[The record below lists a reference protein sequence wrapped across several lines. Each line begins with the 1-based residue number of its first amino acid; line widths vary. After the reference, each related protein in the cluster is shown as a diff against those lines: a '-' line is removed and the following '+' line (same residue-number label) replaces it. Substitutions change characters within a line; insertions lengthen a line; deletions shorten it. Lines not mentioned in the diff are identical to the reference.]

1 METAMHALWQDV
13 RYATRKLLRQPG
25 FTLAALLTLALG
37 MSANAVLFT
46 IVNALLLRPPAGVA
60 SPDALVR
67 LYTADYSSGRYG
79 ASSYA
84 DLKDFAGAA
93 DVFTDV
99 AAYQP
104 SATMSG
110 EVADPKRI
118 GIELVSPNYFDVLG
132 VPLVG
137 RGFSAGEAATGAAV
151 AVVSHDYWRVHM
163 GARPDA
169 LGATILLNGRP
180 LSVIGVGP
188 EAFRGSV
195 RGMSVDA
202 WIPASTGG
210 TIGLGSENLSS
221 RGDRGYAVI
230 ARMRPGVSIDRA
242 QRRMNVLAAQLFQAY
257 PAEWSHISGAGRTLT
272 VRPERASRIP
282 MQLSK
287 PVYGMTALL
296 AGIAVLV
303 LLTCC
308 ANVAGLMIARASALV
323 REIGIRLSMGAS
335 RGRIARLLMV
345 ESVVLSVT
353 AAVIG
358 LFTATWIIDALMLLA
373 PRLPVPISLDVSID
387 VRVIAFTGLI
397 ALATAVLVGATPAIR
412 ASRSDLTTVMKGAL
426 SQVSVGRTRF
436 SMRSVLVAAQVAA
449 SVMLLVAALVFTR
462 SMRGAYNADLGF
474 DTRST
479 AILDLATEPGY
490 EPASEEGSRVA
501 LAAVTALAGMPGVT
515 AATWANDPPL
525 GLSGS
530 RRSMTIEGYQRA
542 KGEDMEFHFGVVGP
556 DYLRTMGIPLRRGR
570 DLAAGDRTGAPP
582 VVVVNEAFA
591 NRFWPGQNAIGRRIS
606 VDGGVTMA
614 SVVGVTANASLNSIG
629 EEAKPYVYIPDLQ
642 FGWWGTTLVVRGDAL
657 STTALDAMKERLETL
672 SPRWKVERVR
682 PMAAQVAAAILPQ
695 RIAGSV
701 LTLFGGVALLLAC
714 IGLYGVIAYAVA
726 QRTHEFGIRFALGA
740 TGRDILA
747 LMMGQGMRVVAI
759 GTVVGITLSL
769 LATSAMRPLLLGM
782 QPLDPVSFLIA
793 PVLLACVAMM
803 ASLLPARRAARHDPL
818 EALRSD

>member
-1 METAMHALWQDV
+1 MHGLWQDI

-25 FTLAALLTLALG
+25 FTIAALLTLALG
-37 MSANAVLFT
+37 MSANSVLFT

-60 SPDALVR
+60 APDELVR
-67 LYTADYSSGRYG
+67 LYTADYSSGQYG
-79 ASSYA
+79 ASAYA
-84 DLKDFAGAA
+84 DLNDFAGAA
-93 DVFTDV
+93 DVFADV

-104 SATMSG
+104 SATMAG
-110 EVADPKRI
+110 DVADPKRI

-132 VPLVG
+132 VRLTG
-137 RGFSAGEAATGAAV
+137 RQFSANEAATGAAV
-151 AVVSHDYWRVHM
+151 AVVSHDYWRVRM

-169 LGATILLNGRP
+169 LGSSILLNGRP
-180 LSVIGVGP
+180 LTVVGVGP
-188 EAFRGSV
+188 AEFRGSV

-210 TIGLGSENLSS
+210 TIGLGSETLTS
-221 RGDRGYAVI
+221 RGDRSYSMIG
-230 ARMRPGVSIDRA
+230 RLRPGVSVDAA
-242 QRRMNVLAAQLFQAY
+242 QRRMNIVAAQLFQAY

-272 VRPERASRIP
+272 VRPESASRIP

-296 AGIAVLV
+296 AGIAALV

-345 ESVVLSVT
+345 ESVVLSV
-353 AAVIG
+353 AAALIG

-373 PRLPVPISLDVSID
+373 PRLPIPISLDVSID
-387 VRVIAFTGLI
+387 ARVIAFTGLI
-397 ALATAVLVGATPAIR
+397 ALATAALVGATPAIR

-462 SMRGAYNADLGF
+462 SMRSAYNADLGF
-474 DTRST
+474 DIHNT
-479 AILDLATEPGY
+479 AVLDLATEPGY
-490 EPASEEGSRVA
+490 EPASDEGSRVA

-525 GLSGS
+525 QLSGS
-530 RRSMTIEGYQRA
+530 RRSMIVEGYQRA
-542 KGEDMEFHFGVVGP
+542 KGEDMEFHFGIVGP

-570 DLAAGDRTGAPP
+570 DLAASDRRGAPP
-582 VVVVNEAFA
+582 VVIVNEAFA

-606 VDGGVTMA
+606 VDGGETMA

-629 EEAKPYVYIPDLQ
+629 DEPRPYVYIPDLQ

-657 STTALDAMKERLETL
+657 PATTLNAMKERLEPL
-672 SPRWKVERVR
+672 APRWKVERVR
-682 PMAAQVAAAILPQ
+682 PMSAQVAGAILPQ

-740 TGRDILA
+740 TGRDILT

-759 GTVVGITLSL
+759 GTIIGIALSL
-769 LATSAMRPLLLGM
+769 LATTAMRPLLLGM
-782 QPLDPVSFLIA
+782 QPLDPVSFLVA
-793 PVLLACVAMM
+793 PVLLAAVAMM
-803 ASLLPARRAARHDPL
+803 ASLLPARRASRLDPL
-818 EALRSD
+818 EALRSE